1 MKICY
6 NKVKTNGTVERTKQ
20 MQNILK
26 KNEVGVFALGG
37 LGEVGK
43 NMYVVEYQDEIVI
56 IDAGI
61 LFPDDHLLG
70 IDYVIPDYTYLYE
83 NRDKIKALII
93 THGHEDHIGGIP
105 YLLRQMKIPKIYA
118 SGIAVGLIKNKMEK
132 HKGFRANIIEYQEY
146 EKLVLGKLSV
156 SFFRTNH
163 SIPDSFGV
171 VVHTP
176 EGRIV
181 HTGDFKFDFTPTGP
195 DANYQRIAGLGK
207 QGVLLLLSDST
218 NAELKAF
225 TKSEKVVSENIKDI
239 FTRIDGRIIVATFAS
254 NVHRVQQIV
263 EASVATKR
271 KIAVYGR
278 SMLRTLEV
286 GSEMGY
292 IKAPAGTFIEPNH
305 INKYPKEKMTIIC
318 TGSQGEPL
326 AALSRIAAGTHRQI
340 SLMEGDTVIFSSSP
354 IPGNSEGVSKTIN
367 MLFRR
372 GANVITNS
380 PLTDTHTSGHAGQEE
395 LKLMLKLTKPKFF
408 MPIHGEYRMLKIH
421 SKIGNSTGVRRG
433 REFVMDNGDVLA
445 VTRNSARVA
454 GKVQA
459 GSVYIDGNGIGDIGN
474 VVIRDR
480 KLLSEDGLLSA
491 VITIDKQNKKIIG
504 QPVIISRGFIYM
516 KEHSDLTS
524 EIVALVERE
533 MNRKLENAKTLNIN
547 FLKRH
552 LTKVLNTFIYQK
564 TERNPMIMPVIMLVN
579 D

>member
-1 MKICY
+1 
-6 NKVKTNGTVERTKQ
+6 
-20 MQNILK
+20 MQNKLLK
-26 KNEVGVFALGG
+26 NNEVGVFALGG

-43 NMYVVEYQDEIVI
+43 NMYVVEYQDEIII

-61 LFPDDHLLG
+61 LFPDDHLLV

-83 NRDKIKALII
+83 NQDRIKALII

-105 YLLRQMKIPKIYA
+105 YLLRQVKIPKIYA
-118 SGIAVGLIKNKMEK
+118 SGFAVGLIKNKMEK
-132 HKGFRANIIEYQEY
+132 HKGFRANIKEYQEY
-146 EKLVLGKLSV
+146 EKLVLGKLSI

-195 DANYQRIAGLGK
+195 DANYQRIAEHGK
-207 QGVLLLLSDST
+207 KGVLLLLSDST
-218 NAELKAF
+218 NAELKDF
-225 TKSEKVVSENIKDI
+225 TKSEKLVSENIKDI
-239 FTRIDGRIIVATFAS
+239 FTRIEGRVIVATFAS

-286 GSEMGY
+286 GREMGY
-292 IKAPAGTFIEPNH
+292 IKAPSGTFIEAHH

-340 SLMEGDTVIFSSSP
+340 KLMEGDTVIFSSSP
-354 IPGNSEGVSKTIN
+354 IPGNAEGVSKTII

-380 PLTDTHTSGHAGQEE
+380 PLTDTHTSGHAGQQEQ
-395 LKLMLKLTKPKFF
+395 KLMLKLTKPKFF

-421 SKIGNSTGVRRG
+421 SQLGLQTGVRRG

-445 VTRNSARVA
+445 VTRNSARIA
-454 GKVQA
+454 GKVTA

-474 VVIRDR
+474 IVIRDR

-491 VITIDKQNKKIIG
+491 IVTINKENLELIG
-504 QPVIISRGFIYM
+504 NPVIISRGFIYM
-516 KEHSDLTS
+516 KEHGDLTNEMA
-524 EIVALVERE
+524 EIVDTQV
-533 MNRKLENAKTLNIN
+533 RKKLKQMKNLNIN
-547 FLKRH
+547 VIKR
-552 LTKVLNTFIYQK
+552 LIQRVLNQHIYSK
-564 TERNPMIMPVIMLVN
+564 TERNPMIMPVVMIVN
-579 D
+579 N